1 MSIRV
6 ENDALVAAEFAGA
19 TWRRE
24 HLVTGS
30 GKHFAEVVDGVRG
43 SEREAKMHDRRRASL
58 PRSPL
63 ASVAPRVEL
72 HADAAEIQDNAATI
86 EVGIPAKRQR
96 DASEQQVEIEEPLD
110 IVGSERDVLELGER
124 RAARI
129 THGAYAYG

>member
-1 MSIRV
+1 
-6 ENDALVAAEFAGA
+6 
-19 TWRRE
+19 
-24 HLVTGS
+24 
-30 GKHFAEVVDGVRG
+30 
-43 SEREAKMHDRRRASL
+43 MHERRRASL

-63 ASVAPRVEL
+63 ASVAPLVEL

-129 THGAYAYG
+129 THGTYAYG

>member
-30 GKHFAEVVDGVRG
+30 GEHFAEFVDGVRG
-43 SEREAKMHDRRRASL
+43 SQREAKMHDRRRASL

-63 ASVAPRVEL
+63 ASVAPLVEL
-72 HADAAEIQDNAATI
+72 HADAAKIQDNAATI
-86 EVGIPAKRQR
+86 EVGVPAMRQR

-129 THGAYAYG
+129 THGTYAYG